1 MLDAWIYDGLRTPF
15 GRHAGALAPVRP
27 DDLVAGVM
35 RALVARSPWPA
46 EALEDVYLGCTN
58 QAGEDSRNV
67 ARHASLLAGFPVTV
81 PAQTVNRL
89 CASGLA
95 AVVDAARALT
105 VGDGEV
111 LGWSWLVPPYK
122 WHFDARSLTDTRA
135 LALDGRCL
143 RGKFENDHEL
153 GYEMM
158 TRFAQLMTQRLEA
171 ASLQLLDLYGTNA

>member
-1 MLDAWIYDGLRTPF
+1 VTETLRPILATIPLFDGMKPEHLDLIVGCAANVRF
-15 GRHAGALAPVRP
+15 AP
-27 DDLVAGVM
+27 
-35 RALVARSPWPA
+35 
-46 EALEDVYLGCTN
+46 
-58 QAGEDSRNV
+58 GE
-67 ARHASLLAGFPVTV
+67 F
-81 PAQTVNRL
+81 
-89 CASGLA
+89 
-95 AVVDAARALT
+95 AARQGEAADRFFIVRKGRLALQVHGPGRGELTLLT

>member
-1 MLDAWIYDGLRTPF
+1 MTETLRPILATIPLFDGMKPEHLDLIVGCAANVRF
-15 GRHAGALAPVRP
+15 AP
-27 DDLVAGVM
+27 
-35 RALVARSPWPA
+35 
-46 EALEDVYLGCTN
+46 
-58 QAGEDSRNV
+58 GE
-67 ARHASLLAGFPVTV
+67 F
-81 PAQTVNRL
+81 
-89 CASGLA
+89 
-95 AVVDAARALT
+95 AARQGEAADRFFIVRKGRLALQVHGPGRGELTLLT

-143 RGKFENDHEL
+143 RRKFENDYEL

>member
-1 MLDAWIYDGLRTPF
+1 MTETLRPILATIPLFDGMKSEHLDLIVGCAANVRF
-15 GRHAGALAPVRP
+15 AP
-27 DDLVAGVM
+27 
-35 RALVARSPWPA
+35 
-46 EALEDVYLGCTN
+46 
-58 QAGEDSRNV
+58 GE
-67 ARHASLLAGFPVTV
+67 F
-81 PAQTVNRL
+81 
-89 CASGLA
+89 
-95 AVVDAARALT
+95 AARQGEAADRFFIVRKGRLALQVHGPGRGELPLLT